1 MSTDQVFEEM
11 LCMIRCFSLS
21 GGGSAGE
28 SFDRLRS
35 FPAAR
40 AAQEDVARAASRSD
54 SCLQLCSHASHP
66 APPSPPASSS
76 LACVDGG
83 WRVCSLSCFWFAA
96 GDRNSVGSTGSV
108 GSTRSAGSGQSTE
121 SSHAPN
127 GLQHHASHH
136 DNKVQRMHVDT

>member
-1 MSTDQVFEEM
+1 
-11 LCMIRCFSLS
+11 MIRCFSLS

-28 SFDRLRS
+28 SFDPDVIPGRLRS

-40 AAQEDVARAASRSD
+40 AAQVDVAQAASRSD
-54 SCLQLCSHASHP
+54 SCLQLCSHASRP
-66 APPSPPASSS
+66 APPISPASSS
-76 LACVDGG
+76 LTCVDGG